1 MTAQGWLQIAIYLAV
16 LTALTPL
23 LGGYMARVYRGE
35 RVFLT
40 PVLGPVERL
49 TYRLLRVD
57 PGVEQDWKAYART
70 TLVFSVALLGRP
82 ST

>member
-1 MTAQGWLQIAIYLAV
+1 MTAQGWLQLAFFVAV

-23 LGGYMARVYRGE
+23 LGGYMARVYKGE

-40 PVLGPVERL
+40 PIFGPVERL
-49 TYRLLRVD
+49 VYRLFGRSPRRAGLEVLRPHGD
-57 PGVEQDWKAYART
+57 RLQRSCSG
-70 TLVFSVALLGRP
+70 SC